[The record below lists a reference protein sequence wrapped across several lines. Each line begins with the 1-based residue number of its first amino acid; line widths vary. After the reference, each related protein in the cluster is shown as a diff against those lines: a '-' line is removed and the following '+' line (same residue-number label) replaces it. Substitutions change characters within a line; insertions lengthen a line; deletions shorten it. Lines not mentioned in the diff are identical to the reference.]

1 MRLDQPTR
9 PGYFLGVLLAIELG
23 SLVRLLP
30 IAMHGFPLNDGGL
43 FYQMTEDLIAN
54 GLRLPLMTSY
64 NGGGIP
70 FAYPPLGFYLAASL
84 QLATKAPLLELVRWL
99 PGLFSILTI
108 PAFYLLARRLL
119 SSSELA
125 TIAVL
130 TFALIPRSHEWLV
143 MGGGLA
149 RSPGMLFSILSLIQ
163 ADRLL
168 ERPTWKN
175 ALLLGLLL
183 ALVTVSHLEMAW
195 YTLFS
200 SLLFWVF
207 RGRTRNSFGGV
218 ALALAAAAAL
228 SSFWWLPVVATHGV
242 TPFVQA
248 ALTGQHTLSSSAAV
262 LTNFTGE
269 PFLGVFVL
277 LGLLG
282 AVVYIARR
290 ELLLPLWLFLT
301 ILLDPRAAGTDAS
314 APLALLVAVAVTFVV
329 LPPLVEPVRQPRTV
343 QDQLASPASGML
355 AVPRRTRNMVVGA
368 LAAYGVYAALLAPFS
383 PSSSIAVLRPGEVEA
398 MDWIGVHLPRSAEFL
413 VVSARTRWESDPL
426 SEWFPALT
434 HQVSLATPQGQE
446 WTGGLAEAAER
457 HQALQQCATRG
468 LRCLEG
474 WLAEGK
480 TRFDYVL
487 VATYPASSAIQT
499 VALVQGLE
507 RSQDYELVFS
517 NPDAAVFSR
526 RSAESP

>member
-1 MRLDQPTR
+1 
-9 PGYFLGVLLAIELG
+9 
-23 SLVRLLP
+23 
-30 IAMHGFPLNDGGL
+30 
-43 FYQMTEDLIAN
+43 
-54 GLRLPLMTSY
+54 
-64 NGGGIP
+64 
-70 FAYPPLGFYLAASL
+70 
-84 QLATKAPLLELVRWL
+84 
-99 PGLFSILTI
+99 
-108 PAFYLLARRLL
+108 
-119 SSSELA
+119 
-125 TIAVL
+125 
-130 TFALIPRSHEWLV
+130 
-143 MGGGLA
+143 
-149 RSPGMLFSILSLIQ
+149 
-163 ADRLL
+163 
-168 ERPTWKN
+168 
-175 ALLLGLLL
+175 
-183 ALVTVSHLEMAW
+183 
-195 YTLFS
+195 
-200 SLLFWVF
+200 
-207 RGRTRNSFGGV
+207 
-218 ALALAAAAAL
+218 
-228 SSFWWLPVVATHGV
+228 
-242 TPFVQA
+242 
-248 ALTGQHTLSSSAAV
+248 
-262 LTNFTGE
+262 
-269 PFLGVFVL
+269 VL

-499 VALVQGLE
+499 VALVEGLE